1 MKKIFT
7 LVFLVFLTASL
18 FAEWKEIKVPSNA
31 VHTVQAFENDECE
44 VVERNFPE
52 KDYHDIIIVFKDDK
66 FYTIFEYSDV
76 IMLIIK
82 TDDYFTRND
91 VFTLIDMYGALQ
103 TGNMEKN

>member
-1 MKKIFT
+1 MKRFLAVIFS
-7 LVFLVFLTASL
+7 LFLVSGL

-52 KDYHDIIIVFKDDK
+52 KNYHDIIIVFKDDK
-66 FYTIFEYSDV
+66 FYIIFEYSDV

-91 VFTLIDMYGALQ
+91 VFALIDMYGALQ